1 MMRRCRVLFTGAASS
16 MSSVEVATAGPDVCD
31 RSAAGC
37 QQGWRRTQPVTPPA
51 IAPRLS
57 SKVSMRLTISSRTT
71 CSANAVTAGD
81 VRGILPVK
89 VPNSTPHGRF
99 PGDRVVPDVKVAF
112 VVVDLRAL
120 AVLVSGGVDLHGVLP
135 KHQWQKH
142 RCPATR
148 RRSRSKSE
156 LRVGAALCAPL
167 GASGARLATTA
178 VNQLRRSGRAPMHCA
193 PCASASG
200 RVSRWCSNEF
210 RAARMRDTRGTVRR
224 CLQVAAPSG

>member
-1 MMRRCRVLFTGAASS
+1 MMRRCRVLFTGGASS

-37 QQGWRRTQPVTPPA
+37 QQSWRRTQPVAPA

-71 CSANAVTAGD
+71 CSAY
-81 VRGILPVK
+81 
-89 VPNSTPHGRF
+89 
-99 PGDRVVPDVKVAF
+99 
-112 VVVDLRAL
+112 LRAL
-120 AVLVSGGVDLHGVLP
+120 AVLVSGGVDVHGVLP
-135 KHQWQKH
+135 KHQWQNH

-148 RRSRSKSE
+148 RRRSKSE

-178 VNQLRRSGRAPMHCA
+178 VTQLHRSGRAPMHCA
-193 PCASASG
+193 PWASASG
-200 RVSRWCSNEF
+200 RVSRCCSNEF